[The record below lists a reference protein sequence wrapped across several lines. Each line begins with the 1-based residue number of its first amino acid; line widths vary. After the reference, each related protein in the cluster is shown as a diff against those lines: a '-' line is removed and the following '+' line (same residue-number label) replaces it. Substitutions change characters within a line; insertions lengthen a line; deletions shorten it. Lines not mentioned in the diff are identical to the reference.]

1 MKAHVLI
8 AAAAA
13 AAVGSGLA
21 GVSSAGIGGSA
32 FACPSDPKTQP
43 LGKIYG
49 KNRGSS
55 FCSDGA
61 SARASIGTTKAIIV
75 NFKNGVCWKSRQGL
89 NVAVGTIVV
98 NDRKKSDPA
107 GLWLQDYKPG
117 GVVGDTLSAQSGAT
131 EWSGPVKITLTKG
144 GKSGTFSGKRPKLV
158 NGKLT
163 YIPIS
168 GTFTCK
174 RILDAPNQ

>member
-1 MKAHVLI
+1 MSKLVTALS
-8 AAAAA
+8 AAAALGVLA
-13 AAVGSGLA
+13 AGM
-21 GVSSAGIGGSA
+21 SSASNTA
-32 FACPSDPKTQP
+32 SSFACPSDPKTQP

-55 FCSDGA
+55 FCGDGA
-61 SARASIGTTKAIIV
+61 SARAMVGSSKQIV
-75 NFKNGVCWKSRQGL
+75 FKNGVCWKSRLGL
-89 NVAVGTIVV
+89 NVAVGTVVV

-107 GLWLQDYKPG
+107 GMWLQDFKSG

-131 EWSGPVKITLTKG
+131 EWSGPVKVKLTKG

-158 NGKLT
+158 NGKLR

-174 RILDAPNQ
+174 RILDAPDQ